1 MQSST
6 GRARTGVQ
14 VGAREPDFIG
24 IGAQRSGTSWIY
36 ACLYEHP
43 QICMP
48 RKEINFFSR
57 ERNWSRGFEWY
68 EGIFGEC
75 PPTKLSGEFSTS
87 YLTDA
92 DTPAR
97 IRDRYPDVRLI
108 VSLRHPVDRAYSSYL
123 NDIVGGGVATKEGF
137 REALQSHPE
146 YLETGRYAQ
155 HLRNFL
161 DLFPRDRLLV
171 SIFDDARRDP
181 FAAIQ
186 SMYRFLEVDPT
197 FRPSMLDRRVNAGRI
212 PRSQRLERWLRDI
225 ADAFRHRPA
234 LRPLWWQA
242 KRLGIGDRLRSMNT
256 TEGGDRPDGL
266 DPEERHSLSQQ
277 FEPEIR
283 DLEELLQIDL
293 PGWRQ

>member
-14 VGAREPDFIG
+14 VGTREPDFIG

-43 QICMP
+43 QLCMP

-68 EGIFGEC
+68 EGIFAEC
-75 PPTKLSGEFSTS
+75 PPTTLSGEFSTS

-92 DTPAR
+92 ETPAR
-97 IRDRYPDVRLI
+97 IRDRYPEVRLI

-155 HLRNFL
+155 HLRNYL
-161 DLFPRDRLLV
+161 DLFPRERLLV
-171 SIFDDARRDP
+171 SIFDHARRDP

-186 SMYRFLEVDPT
+186 AMYRFLEVDPT

-212 PRSQRLERWLRDI
+212 PRSQRLERWLRDT

-234 LRPLWWQA
+234 LRPLWWRA

-256 TEGGDRPDGL
+256 AEGDDSPDGL
-266 DPEERHSLSQQ
+266 DPEERRSLSRE
-277 FEPEIR
+277 FEPDIR
-283 DLEELLQIDL
+283 DLEELLQMEL
-293 PGWRQ
+293 PGWRR